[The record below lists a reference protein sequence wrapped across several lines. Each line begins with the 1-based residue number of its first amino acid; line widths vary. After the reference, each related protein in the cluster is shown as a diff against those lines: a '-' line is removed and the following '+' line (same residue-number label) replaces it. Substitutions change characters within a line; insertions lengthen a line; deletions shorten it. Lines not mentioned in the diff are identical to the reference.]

1 MKKLPRRVVKPR
13 NTVTRDI
20 TSKDKVATNL
30 TIKPTIL
37 PIYSPPSTPRNNK
50 RGTPRIIP
58 KTKRKNIITDP
69 KQPSIMDFVSKG
81 KKRLNSIQLTP
92 GETKKANNRVV
103 KTTWEN
109 TVTNTRLVPTNRENT
124 VKIVTEILRDII
136 YSEYYPIKIPT
147 IFDHLKSKKPKVKKN
162 QKTKPR

>member
-1 MKKLPRRVVKPR
+1 
-13 NTVTRDI
+13 
-20 TSKDKVATNL
+20 
-30 TIKPTIL
+30 
-37 PIYSPPSTPRNNK
+37 
-50 RGTPRIIP
+50 
-58 KTKRKNIITDP
+58 
-69 KQPSIMDFVSKG
+69 MDFVITG

-136 YSEYYPIKIPT
+136 YSEYPLKISPI
-147 IFDHLKSKKPKVKKN
+147 FAHLKSKKQKK
-162 QKTKPR
+162 